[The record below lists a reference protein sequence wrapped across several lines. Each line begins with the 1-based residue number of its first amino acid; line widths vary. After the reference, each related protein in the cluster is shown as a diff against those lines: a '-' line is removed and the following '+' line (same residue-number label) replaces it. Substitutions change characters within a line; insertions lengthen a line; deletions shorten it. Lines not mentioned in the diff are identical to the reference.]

1 MQEGQ
6 EILTS
11 RRPFINRNY
20 QAITGLGGV
29 ILLIIGVTIA
39 LVSDSQKTY
48 IDTLVNLFS
57 KLGMYLILFSVLTF
71 IMSNVIEPLANKSNK
86 LYKVPFHYEVIYFT
100 DRLMFKRYTENGA
113 SESHQIFYSRIK
125 SLNQEK
131 GNVNIK
137 LDFGI
142 LDDELLHWEFDGHQ
156 KVDVWEKG
164 KTTSEIES
172 QKFRTSKKLS
182 KSDRVRILDFLKMH
196 IERSKAS

>member
-86 LYKVPFHYEVIYFT
+86 SYKVPFHYEVIYFT

-142 LDDELLHWEFDGHQ
+142 LDDELRHWEFDGHQ

-182 KSDRVRILDFLKMH
+182 KSDRVRIFDFLQMH
-196 IERSKAS
+196 IERSKEG

>member
-1 MQEGQ
+1 MISGLDNKYLIAFIEFLSVMGF
-6 EILTS
+6 IL
-11 RRPFINRNY
+11 I
-20 QAITGLGGV
+20 
-29 ILLIIGVTIA
+29 
-39 LVSDSQKTY
+39 LVSWM
-48 IDTLVNLFS
+48 F
-57 KLGMYLILFSVLTF
+57 LILGIGNEFFTNKEAHKADFS
-71 IMSNVIEPLANKSNK
+71 
-86 LYKVPFHYEVIYFT
+86 YYDVIYFN
-100 DRLMFKRYTENGA
+100 DRLVFKRYSENGA

-182 KSDRVRILDFLKMH
+182 KSDRVRIFDFLQMH